1 MIKCHYLLYTGVFP
15 DGTPSDGIP
24 IEEVVTVSVV
34 LTVVYVILATAG
46 LVFAAVCL
54 IFTLIFRQ
62 RR

>member
-1 MIKCHYLLYTGVFP
+1 MSLLTICVFP
-15 DGTPSDGIP
+15 DGIPSDGIP